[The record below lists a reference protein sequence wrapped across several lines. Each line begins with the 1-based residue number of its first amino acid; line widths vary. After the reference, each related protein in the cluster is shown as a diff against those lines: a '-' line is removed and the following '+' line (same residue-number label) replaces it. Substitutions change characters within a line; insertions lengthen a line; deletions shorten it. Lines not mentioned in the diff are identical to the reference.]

1 MRMLI
6 RSSEMLA
13 QIIMLTSLYGFT
25 FWSIYMASEAFR
37 ESPWLFVAVTF
48 FILLGFAFL
57 IYQGLE
63 LIARITYLL
72 YPRTHHIDE
81 LEVQSLTPH
90 TAEMLDRVAEMLD
103 RIALRE
109 GASPG
114 RVCAVLLDQGI
125 KLIDLPEGV
134 SPVRV
139 GTVIANEEVDDWGS
153 LHEIV
158 EEYHNDVRFGGDGQ

>member
-1 MRMLI
+1 MRKLI

-13 QIIMLTSLYGFT
+13 QIIMLTFLSGIT
-25 FWSIYMASEAFR
+25 FWSIYTAFEALR
-37 ESPWLFVAVTF
+37 ESPWWFVAVTF
-48 FILLGFAFL
+48 SILLVFAVL

-63 LIARITYLL
+63 LIARITDLP
-72 YPRTHHIDE
+72 YPHTHHIDE

-90 TAEMLDRVAEMLD
+90 TAEMLDR
-103 RIALRE
+103 IALRE
-109 GASPG
+109 GVSPG
-114 RVCAVLLDQGI
+114 
-125 KLIDLPEGV
+125 
-134 SPVRV
+134 RV

>member
-1 MRMLI
+1 MRKLI

-13 QIIMLTSLYGFT
+13 QIIMLTFLSGIT
-25 FWSIYMASEAFR
+25 FWSIYTAFEALR

-48 FILLGFAFL
+48 SILLVFAVL

-63 LIARITYLL
+63 LIARITDLP
-72 YPRTHHIDE
+72 YPRTRHIDD
-81 LEVQSLTPH
+81 LEVQSLSPL
-90 TAEMLDRVAEMLD
+90 TAEMLDHV
-103 RIALRE
+103 ALRE

-114 RVCAVLLDQGI
+114 RV
-125 KLIDLPEGV
+125 
-134 SPVRV
+134 
-139 GTVIANEEVDDWGS
+139 GTVIENEEVDDWGS

>member
-13 QIIMLTSLYGFT
+13 QIIMLTFLSGIT
-25 FWSIYMASEAFR
+25 FWSIYTAFEALR
-37 ESPWLFVAVTF
+37 ESPWWFVAVTF
-48 FILLGFAFL
+48 SILLVFAVL

-72 YPRTHHIDE
+72 YPHTHHIDE

-90 TAEMLDRVAEMLD
+90 TAEMLDR
-103 RIALRE
+103 IALRE
-109 GASPG
+109 GVGPG
-114 RVCAVLLDQGI
+114 RVGA
-125 KLIDLPEGV
+125 
-134 SPVRV
+134 
-139 GTVIANEEVDDWGS
+139 VIANEEVDDWGS
-153 LHEIV
+153 LHDIV

>member
-13 QIIMLTSLYGFT
+13 QIIMLTFLSGIT
-25 FWSIYMASEAFR
+25 FWSIYTAFEALR
-37 ESPWLFVAVTF
+37 ESPWWFVAVTF
-48 FILLGFAFL
+48 FILLGFAVL
-57 IYQGLE
+57 LYQGLE

-72 YPRTHHIDE
+72 YPHTHHTDE

-90 TAEMLDRVAEMLD
+90 TAEMLDR
-103 RIALRE
+103 IALRE

-114 RVCAVLLDQGI
+114 RVGAVLLDQGI